1 MARAIHI
8 PKTHL
13 IMALCLP
20 LAVIVGYFLAEPM
33 TSGSLAIVVFVLTIL
48 AVPIMM
54 KWYHPLMVLSWN
66 SGIVMFLLPG
76 PPTLWMCMAF
86 GGMLF
91 ALLNRSVSPEHEFA
105 LVPSVTK
112 PLLFLLGAV

>member
-20 LAVIVGYFLAEPM
+20 LAVILGYFLAEPM
-33 TSGSLAIVVFVLTIL
+33 DSGSLAVVVFVLTIL
-48 AVPIMM
+48 AVPIVM

-66 SGIVMFLLPG
+66 SGIMMFLLPG
-76 PPTLWMCMAF
+76 TPALWMCMGFA
-86 GGMLF
+86 GLTF
-91 ALLNRSVSPEHEFA
+91 ALLNRSVSQEHEFN
-105 LVPSVTK
+105 L
-112 PLLFLLGAV
+112 